1 MAHNCDG
8 PSLVHGAIITIQ
20 ACEQGI
26 LSSRAP
32 IKSGQTLK
40 YLITGGAGFVG
51 SHLADSLLA
60 EGNSVTV
67 LDDFSTGNRSNLA
80 HHQGNPSLEIVEG
93 SILDEALVDQ
103 LTSKSDR
110 VFHLAAAVGVFN
122 IVQKPLQSLRTNIK
136 GSENVFEAALKYQK
150 PVLITSSSEI
160 YGKNTSDSL
169 SEDDDRI
176 VGAPQKIRWSYS
188 DAKAIDEAMA
198 ITLHQQEGLET
209 RIVRLFNTVGPRQ
222 VGNYG
227 MVVPRFVLAALKNE
241 PIQIYG
247 TGHQTRCFGH
257 VLDVVDA
264 IIRVDRTDSLVG
276 KPVNIGVENEISILA
291 LAELIKKLTNSQSQ
305 LEFKDYEKV
314 YAKGFEDMER
324 RVPNSSL
331 LRERTDWKP
340 SRDISTII
348 LDICEYLKSSRLPR
362 RI

>member
-1 MAHNCDG
+1 M
-8 PSLVHGAIITIQ
+8 
-20 ACEQGI
+20 
-26 LSSRAP
+26 
-32 IKSGQTLK
+32 K

-51 SHLADSLLA
+51 SHLTDALIA
-60 EGNSVTV
+60 EGHSVSV
-67 LDDFSTGNRSNLA
+67 LDDFSTGTHSNLD
-80 HHQGNPSLEIVEG
+80 HHKGRKSLELIEG
-93 SILDEALVDQ
+93 SILDEVLVDD
-103 LTSKSDR
+103 LVLKADR
-110 VFHLAAAVGVFN
+110 VLHLAAAVGVFN

-136 GSENVFEAALKYQK
+136 GSENVFEAALRHSK

-198 ITLHQQEGLET
+198 ITLNQQEGLET

-222 VGNYG
+222 VGHYG
-227 MVVPRFVLAALKNE
+227 MVVPRFVLAALKGE

-276 KPVNIGVENEISILA
+276 KPVNIGVDQEISIIA
-291 LAELIKKLTNSQSQ
+291 LAEQIKKLTKSQSQ
-305 LEFKDYEKV
+305 IEFKDYDEV
-314 YAKGFEDMER
+314 YTKGFEDMER

-331 LRERTDWKP
+331 LRESTGWKP

-348 LDICEYLKSSRLPR
+348 LDICEYLESSRLPR
-362 RI
+362 GI